1 MNQSLRRRLQESV
14 DVEVLLATLNEEETD
29 FAIRS
34 RHHEEPMER
43 NVFVRTAPSIPNAPS
58 PTSRPSATPVSPAPV
73 SPATASPAPTTPP
86 STTPAPAE
94 TSEGTMEPSAF
105 TQLDTN
111 EPSPTPSIPPTGNL
125 TRAPSESE
133 PPSSID
139 TPGPSSLPPNSEA
152 TLAPSMQPSL
162 STIPSVGSGET
173 LAPAGGTL
181 VTSAPSTSPA
191 PSSSAAPS
199 GVLGEL
205 TLEEF
210 LFQSLTDDGSLTLS
224 GTPQNRAFVT
234 LTASN
239 PDLDPNDQTDQQEIS
254 QRYALN
260 TLYFSTDGDNW
271 ANNVLWTSADPPCGG
286 ESTDSWHGVN
296 CDDTLQ
302 SVEGISLSLNDLVGQ
317 LTSEI
322 RGIPSLRKYR
332 KMTRFSNYFL

>member
-1 MNQSLRRRLQESV
+1 MNRSLRRRLQESV
-14 DVEVLLATLNEEETD
+14 DVEVLHATLNEEETD
-29 FAIRS
+29 FAIQS

-43 NVFVRTAPSIPNAPS
+43 NVFVRTAPSNPNAPS
-58 PTSRPSATPVSPAPV
+58 PTSRPSATPVSPATV
-73 SPATASPAPTTPP
+73 SPAPTTPP
-86 STTPAPAE
+86 SITPAPVE
-94 TSEGTMEPSAF
+94 TPGGTMEPSAF

-111 EPSPTPSIPPTGNL
+111 EPSSKPSISPTGN
-125 TRAPSESE
+125 APSESE
-133 PPSSID
+133 PPSSMD
-139 TPGPSSLPPNSEA
+139 TPGPSSLPPNSET
-152 TLAPSMQPSL
+152 TLVPSMQPSL
-162 STIPSVGSGET
+162 SISPSVGSGET
-173 LAPAGGTL
+173 VAPADGTL

-210 LFQSLTDDGSLTLS
+210 LFQSLTDDGSLAIS
-224 GTPQNRAFVT
+224 GTPQNLAFVT

-271 ANNVLWTSADPPCGG
+271 ADNVLWTSADPPCGG
-286 ESTDSWHGVN
+286 ETTDSWHGVN
-296 CDDTLQ
+296 CDDTIQ
-302 SVEGISLSLNDLVGQ
+302 SVVGISLSLNDLVGQ

-332 KMTRFSNYFL
+332 KMTRFSNYFW